1 MPTLR
6 LVKLE
11 CVKKD
16 DTVGKDEID
25 VRVDGVTLVGPL
37 SMGRNDVVS
46 LNATTSFTSSAK
58 VNLLEEDSGLNGSDD
73 DLGTLTI
80 KDTLAGL
87 GDLTG
92 EFHARTGADYHLTY
106 RVDA

>member
-1 MPTLR
+1 MQTLH
-6 LVKLE
+6 LIKLE

-16 DTVGKDEID
+16 DTVGNDEID

-37 SMGRNDVVS
+37 SIRRNDVVA
-46 LNATTSFTSSAK
+46 LNSTTSFSCSVK
-58 VNLLEEDSGLNGSDD
+58 VNLLDEDSGLNGADD

-87 GDLTG
+87 GDLAG
-92 EFHARTGADYHLTY
+92 EFHARKGADYHLTY